1 MIDFKNIQIN
11 YGSFVAI
18 KELNL
23 HINRG
28 EFFTLLGPSGC
39 GKTTTLRSLVGFI
52 DPFRGSIE
60 VNGKAITGI
69 PVEKRKIGIVFQNY
83 ALFPSMN
90 VFENIAFGMK
100 VRKMEKEAINQK
112 VKNVAQKIDLGEEML
127 KRNVAELSGGQQ
139 QRVAL
144 ARAIVMEPEILC
156 LDEPLSNLDAK
167 LRVNLRGEL
176 KRLQRDL
183 GITTLYVTHD
193 QEEALTLSDRI
204 AVFNKGR
211 IEQVGTP
218 EEIYNHS
225 ATEFICDFIG
235 DINRLS
241 PSQVE
246 KAALQCGKKTDG
258 RKKGFIRLERVW
270 AAGNLQSNVTFS
282 GIITEWEYY
291 GLYTKYTLDVDGET
305 IKFIERN
312 DGANSWETGEKKDI
326 YFNFRDIMLF

>member
-1 MIDFKNIQIN
+1 
-11 YGSFVAI
+11 
-18 KELNL
+18 
-23 HINRG
+23 
-28 EFFTLLGPSGC
+28 
-39 GKTTTLRSLVGFI
+39 VGFI
-52 DPFRGSIE
+52 DPVRGSIE
-60 VNGKAITGI
+60 VNGKAIAGI

-100 VRKMEKEAINQK
+100 VQKMEKDVINHK
-112 VKNVAQKIDLGEEML
+112 VRNVTQKIDLGEEML

-211 IEQVGTP
+211 IEQVGAP

-241 PSQVE
+241 PSLVE
-246 KAALQCGKKTDG
+246 KAALQCGEKKEF
-258 RKKGFIRLERVW
+258 RKKGFIRLERIQPLRTAQCNIV
-270 AAGNLQSNVTFS
+270 FS
-282 GIITEWEYY
+282 GTITDREYY
-291 GLYTKYTLDVDGET
+291 GLYTKYTLDVEGEV
-305 IKFIERN
+305 IKFIEKN
-312 DGANSWETGEKKDI
+312 DGVNHWKTGEKKDI
-326 YFNFRDIMLF
+326 YFNFYDIMLFDN